1 MADLLEIEARI
12 SALELVLVTQILQ
25 TGVGTAGFDPKA
37 FAASRRD
44 AWAAIGRAMC
54 TDCTSD
60 ADEDRFTRAY
70 AAALERIGHLM
81 VTISEPIQEAID
93 EVDAAVASLG
103 RRTDSTVQSPGEDS
117 IAS

>member
-25 TGVGTAGFDPKA
+25 AGVGMAGFDPKA

-44 AWAAIGRAMC
+44 AWTSIGRAMC
-54 TDCTSD
+54 TDCTSE

-93 EVDAAVASLG
+93 EVDGALNSLSRQG
-103 RRTDSTVQSPGEDS
+103 GGTMEPPGADST
-117 IAS
+117 A

>member
-12 SALELVLVTQILQ
+12 SALELVLVTQILHA
-25 TGVGTAGFDPKA
+25 GIGTVGFDPKA

-44 AWAAIGRAMC
+44 AWASIGQAMC
-54 TDCTSD
+54 SDCASD

-70 AAALERIGHLM
+70 AASLERIGHLM

-93 EVDAAVASLG
+93 EVDAAVASLS
-103 RRTDSTVQSPGEDS
+103 RRGDETVQSPGPTS
-117 IAS
+117 NAS

>member
-25 TGVGTAGFDPKA
+25 TGVGTPGFDPKA

-44 AWAAIGRAMC
+44 AWVSIGQAMC

-70 AAALERIGHLM
+70 ATALERIGHLM
-81 VTISEPIQEAID
+81 VTISEPIQEAIN

-103 RRTDSTVQSPGEDS
+103 GRGDGSVKAPAAKGV
-117 IAS
+117 AL

>member
-12 SALELVLVTQILQ
+12 SALELVLVTQILHA
-25 TGVGTAGFDPKA
+25 GVGTAGFDPKA

-44 AWAAIGRAMC
+44 AWASIGQAMC
-54 TDCTSD
+54 TDCASD

-93 EVDAAVASLG
+93 EVDAALASLS
-103 RRTDSTVQSPGEDS
+103 RREDATVHSPGPSDS
-117 IAS
+117 AS

>member
-25 TGVGTAGFDPKA
+25 TGVGTPGFDPKA

-44 AWAAIGRAMC
+44 AWAAIGKAMC

-70 AAALERIGHLM
+70 ADALERIGHLM

-93 EVDAAVASLG
+93 EVDEAVASLSG
-103 RRTDSTVQSPGEDS
+103 QGNARIKPAGADGN
-117 IAS
+117 AS